1 MKKFFMSCAALL
13 LAVVCMA
20 SSISCAEGGK
30 DTREEVSYTVDRQE
44 FTYVPVIPTSKDGK
58 EEWKY
63 VFSNP
68 GSGWYNKSFNDAS
81 WTVGVGSFG
90 SRSQDNTAWTT
101 TDIWLRKEFTL
112 DAYAASVLD
121 SLVLYVSHD
130 EDCQIYI
137 NGVVAAELGGYAD
150 YKYVSISDKAK
161 ASIKV
166 GEKNVMAVHCYNGG
180 APGNIDVGIY
190 KHTFVTSVSFF
201 KTAEVEPATWKY
213 VTETPASEEW
223 MNPAF
228 DDAAWG
234 EGQAGF
240 GKSRPNVGTAWTT
253 SDIWLRKTVEIKGL
267 AAEDLKALKFYVE
280 CDGEFEVYF
289 NGFEASSYDLSGSLK
304 MEGHVAIPA
313 EALQLAAESHELT
326 IAAHVNRTRTAKFFD
341 AALTADLDKILSA
354 KPWEMKKGSLTSVFA
369 EDIDVNNVWGEYP
382 RPQMVR
388 EEWQSLNGIWEL
400 QPLFSNKSGMPAS
413 DAYSMEILVPFPVES
428 PISGIMQHYDRFAYR
443 RTFTVPAD
451 WKGRNLLLH
460 FEAVDWE
467 CEVYVNGK
475 RVGIHKGG
483 YDNFAFDVTNY
494 LVDGDEQELVV
505 KVYDPTDMGGQPRG
519 KQTLSPGGIMYTS
532 TSGIWQSVWMEP
544 VKNVHIEKYTVVPN
558 IDNSTVTV
566 NVVTAGGKTVKAV
579 IAVKDGD
586 KVVAKVEAN
595 TNKNVTITVPNAKWW
610 SPDSPFLYDL
620 DIALV
625 EGGKTVDAVEGYFGM
640 RKISLG
646 KDGSHTRMFLNN
658 EPLFHI
664 GPLDQGFWP
673 DGIYTAPTDEALLY
687 DIQITKQMGFNM
699 IRKHIKVE
707 PRRWYYHCDRLGML
721 VWQDMPS
728 GASYGGV
735 GIDKTHF
742 KKELT
747 AMIENLYNSPSI
759 IMWIIFN
766 ESQGR
771 HDVETLVNHVRSLD
785 GSRLVNLDS
794 QYGTHSTYIGDVW
807 DVHHYPNPAFI
818 SCPNKNLANVCG
830 EYGGL
835 KYKESGHT
843 WGSGDWGYATMNS
856 RQELLDTYGMYVD
869 DLIRFRDFFGMGGA
883 VYTQITDVE
892 IEING
897 LVTYDRAVVKVDVD
911 KMAEYNNRLFD
922 TNNRYK
928 TDVIIANAMEGG
940 ENWKMTTTKPAD
952 DWYTANFDDSSW
964 KEKKSGFGTSNTP
977 NAVVGTVWDTEDIW
991 IRKKFRLDG
1000 MDRAMADSLIML
1012 MTHDEDCEIYIN
1024 DKLLASYTG
1033 YNNNYSVVEFTKTV
1047 KDALVYDADNTIAVH
1062 CHQTHGGQFID
1073 LGIYLLSKRG
1083 LSTSIDDVVAEDTPY
1098 VTVDKENKAV
1108 TIIGGGF
1115 GEGTRVDVINAS
1127 GAHVT
1132 SVASANNSVALSSL
1146 PSGVYLLRFADGNKI
1161 HACEVVL

>member
-1 MKKFFMSCAALL
+1 MSCAALL

-213 VTETPASEEW
+213 VTEAPASEEW

-289 NGFEASSYDLSGSLK
+289 NGFEASSYDLSGSLM

-1146 PSGVYLLRFADGNKI
+1146 PSGVYVLRFADGNKI

>member
-1 MKKFFMSCAALL
+1 MSCAALL

-30 DTREEVSYTVDRQE
+30 ETSKSYTVDNQE
-44 FTYVPVIPTSKDGK
+44 FTYVPVIPTAKDGK

-68 GSGWYNKSFNDAS
+68 GSGWYNRPFNDAS
-81 WTVGVGSFG
+81 WNVGVGSFG
-90 SRSQDNTAWTT
+90 TRSKDNTAWTT
-101 TDIWLRKEFTL
+101 TDIWLRKDFTL
-112 DAYAASVLD
+112 SDYAASVVD

-137 NGVVAAELGGYAD
+137 NGVVAAEMGGYAD

-166 GEKNVMAVHCYNGG
+166 GEKNVIAVHCYNGG
-180 APGNIDVGIY
+180 APGDIDVGIY
-190 KHTFVTSVSFF
+190 KISFVTSISFF
-201 KTAEVEPATWKY
+201 KTADEEPAMWKF
-213 VTETPASEEW
+213 VTEAPASEEW
-223 MNPAF
+223 MSSAY
-228 DDAAWG
+228 DDAAWSEG
-234 EGQAGF
+234 EAGF
-240 GKSRPNVGTAWTT
+240 GKSRPNIKTAWTT
-253 SDIWLRKTVEIKGL
+253 SDIWLRKRVAISGL
-267 AAEDLKALKFYVE
+267 AAEDLKALKFFVE

-289 NGFEASSYDLSGSLK
+289 NGIAASAYDLSGSLMK
-304 MEGHVAIPA
+304 EGYVTIPA
-313 EALQLAAESHELT
+313 EALQQVAQSGELT
-326 IAAHVNRTRTAKFFD
+326 IAAHVNRTKTAKFFD
-341 AALTADLDKILSA
+341 ASLTADLNKVLSA
-354 KPWEMKKGSLTSVFA
+354 RPWEMKKGSLTSVFA

-388 EEWQSLNGIWEL
+388 EEWQSLNGIWEM
-400 QPLFSNKSGMPAS
+400 QPLFSKVTGMPAS

-428 PISGIMQHYDRFAYR
+428 PLSGVMQHYDRFAYR

-451 WKGRNLLLH
+451 WKDRNLLLH

-475 RVGIHKGG
+475 RVGTHQGG
-483 YDNFAFDVTNY
+483 YDNFAFDVTKY

-544 VKNVHIEKYTVVPN
+544 VKSVYVEKYTVVPN

-566 NVVTAGGKTVKAV
+566 NVMTPGRKAVKTVIK
-579 IAVKDGD
+579 VKDGS
-586 KVVAKVEAN
+586 KVVSKVEAVAN
-595 TNKNVTITVPNAKWW
+595 EEVTISVPNAKWW

-620 DIALV
+620 EISLV
-625 EGGKTVDAVEGYFGM
+625 EGSKTVDTVEGYFGM

-646 KDGSHTRMFLNN
+646 KDGNHTRMFLNN
-658 EPLFHI
+658 EPIFHI

-687 DIQITKQMGFNM
+687 DIQVTKQMGFNM

-735 GIDKTHF
+735 GIDKTYF

-747 AMIENLYNSPSI
+747 AMIENLYNAPSI
-759 IMWIIFN
+759 VMWIIFN

-771 HDVETLVNHVRSLD
+771 HDVDALVSHVRGLD

-794 QYGTHSTYIGDVW
+794 QYGTHTTYIGDVW

-818 SCPNKNLANVCG
+818 SCPNKDIANVCG

-835 KYKESGHT
+835 KYKENGHI

-856 RQELLDTYGMYVD
+856 RQELLDTYGTYVD
-869 DLIRFRDFFGMGGA
+869 DLVRFRDFFGMGGA

-911 KMAEYNNRLFD
+911 KMAEYNNRLLD
-922 TNNRYK
+922 AANRY
-928 TDVIIANAMEGG
+928 TTNVIIANAMEGG
-940 ENWKMTTTKPAD
+940 EQWKMTTTKPAD
-952 DWYTANFDDSSW
+952 DWYTVGYDDSAW
-964 KEKKSGFGTSNTP
+964 KESKSGFGTSNTP
-977 NAVVGTVWDTEDIW
+977 NAVVGTVWDSEDIW

-1000 MDRAMADSLIML
+1000 MNRAMADSLIML

-1033 YNNNYSVVEFTKTV
+1033 YDNNYSVVEFTKSV

-1073 LGIYLLSKRG
+1073 LGIYFLSKRG
-1083 LSTSIDDVVAEDTPY
+1083 TGSSIDDVVADGAPY
-1098 VTVDKENKAV
+1098 VSVDRANKTA
-1108 TIIGGGF
+1108 TIVGGGF
-1115 GEGTRVDVINAS
+1115 GEGTRVDVISAA
-1127 GAHVT
+1127 GARVR
-1132 SVASANNSVALSSL
+1132 SVAPGNNCVALSSL
-1146 PSGVYLLRFADGNKI
+1146 PAGVYILRFADGDKI
-1161 HACEVVL
+1161 HTCEVVL

>member
-1 MKKFFMSCAALL
+1 MSCAALL

-30 DTREEVSYTVDRQE
+30 DTSEGRSFTVDSQE
-44 FTYVPVIPTSKDGK
+44 FTYVPIIPTSKDGK

-63 VFSNP
+63 VFSDP
-68 GSGWYNKSFNDAS
+68 GSGWYNRIYNDAS
-81 WTVGVGSFG
+81 WKVGESSFG
-90 SRSQDNTAWTT
+90 TRSKDNTAWTT

-112 DAYAASVLD
+112 DAYAADVVD
-121 SLVLYVSHD
+121 SLFLYVSHD

-137 NGVVAAELGGYAD
+137 NGVVAAELGGYED

-166 GEKNVMAVHCYNGG
+166 GEKNVIAVHCYNGG

-190 KHTFVTSVSFF
+190 KLSFITSISFF
-201 KTAEVEPATWKY
+201 KTANVEPAEWKY
-213 VTETPASEEW
+213 VTVAPASEEW

-228 DDAAWG
+228 DDAAWS

-240 GKSRPNVGTAWTT
+240 GKSRSNVKTTWST
-253 SDIWLRKTVEIKGL
+253 SDIWLRKKVEINGL
-267 AAEDLKALKFYVE
+267 LEEDFKALKFYVE

-289 NGFEASSYDLSGSLK
+289 NGYAAASYDLSSTVIKTGYAS
-304 MEGHVAIPA
+304 IPA
-313 EALQLAAESHELT
+313 EALQLAVETKELI
-326 IAAHVNRTRTAKFFD
+326 IAVHANRTKTAKFFD
-341 AALTADLDKILSA
+341 ASLSADLTRILSPKA
-354 KPWEMKKGSLTSVFA
+354 WEMKKGSLTSVFA

-388 EEWQSLNGIWEL
+388 KEWQSLNGIWEM
-400 QPLFSNKSGMPAS
+400 QPLFKKTAGVPAS

-451 WKGRNLLLH
+451 WKGRNLMLN

-467 CEVYVNGK
+467 CEVYVNGQ
-475 RVGIHKGG
+475 RVGMHQGG
-483 YDNFAFDVTNY
+483 YDNFAIDVTKY

-544 VKNVHIEKYTVVPN
+544 VQSLHIEKYTVVPD
-558 IDNSTVTV
+558 IDNSTV
-566 NVVTAGGKTVKAV
+566 NVKVMTAGGRSAKAV
-579 IAVKDGD
+579 IAVKDGK
-586 KVVAKVEAN
+586 KVVSTIEADA
-595 TNKNVTITVPNAKWW
+595 NKEVTLSVPNAKWW
-610 SPDSPFLYDL
+610 SPESPFLYDL
-620 DIALV
+620 DIKLV
-625 EGGKTVDAVEGYFGM
+625 SGNETVDAVSGYFGM
-640 RKISLG
+640 RKISLA
-646 KDGSHTRMFLNN
+646 KDGTHTRMFLNN
-658 EPLFHI
+658 EPIFHI

-687 DIQITKQMGFNM
+687 DIQVTKQMGFNM

-735 GIDKTHF
+735 GIDKSQF

-747 AMIENLYNSPSI
+747 AMVENLYNAPSI

-771 HDVETLVNHVRSLD
+771 HDVDALVNHVRSLD
-785 GSRLVNLDS
+785 GSRLINLDS

-818 SCPNKNLANVCG
+818 SCPNKDIANVCG

-835 KYKESGHT
+835 KYKESGHI

-856 RQELLDTYGMYVD
+856 REELLNTYGAYVD
-869 DLIRFRDFFGMGGA
+869 ELVRFRDFFGMGGA

-897 LVTYDRAVVKVDVD
+897 LMTYDRAVVKVDVE
-911 KMAEYNNRLFD
+911 KMAEYNSRLVD
-922 TNNRYK
+922 AYNRY
-928 TDVIIANAMEGG
+928 TTNVIIANAMEGG
-940 ENWKMTTTKPAD
+940 EMWKMTTTKPAD
-952 DWYTANFDDSSW
+952 DWYKAGFDDSSW
-964 KEKKSGFGTSNTP
+964 KESKSGFGTSNTP
-977 NAVVGTVWDTEDIW
+977 NAVVGTVWNTEDIW

-1000 MDRAMADSLIML
+1000 MNRQMADSLIML

-1033 YNNNYSVVEFTKTV
+1033 YDNNYSVVEFTKAV
-1047 KDALVYDADNTIAVH
+1047 KDALLYDADNTIAVH
-1062 CHQTHGGQFID
+1062 CHQTYGGQFID
-1073 LGIYLLSKRG
+1073 LGIYLVKKN
-1083 LSTSIDDVVAEDTPY
+1083 TPAASIDDVVADGAPR
-1098 VTVDKENKAV
+1098 V
-1108 TIIGGGF
+1108 TIDRANKLVTIVGGGF
-1115 GEGTRVDVINAS
+1115 GLDTHVDVVNAA
-1127 GAHVT
+1127 GARVKSTKTGH
-1132 SVASANNSVALSSL
+1132 NSVALTAL
-1146 PSGVYLLRFADGNKI
+1146 PAGVYVLRFADGDKI
-1161 HACEVVL
+1161 HTCEVVL